1 MDTPKYTLAM
11 FNIADRLE
19 GRRRRRAG
27 SKGKAREI
35 LAIPEYYTALEAP
48 ELIDSVRNFDDPSN
62 LEFFSTSIS
71 SARSRNFFVDFGDS
85 QAWSGFDLG
94 PDEYGPLVSS
104 QRPASLNTRWINI
117 WLPHTQK
124 DLITVGL

>member
-1 MDTPKYTLAM
+1 M
-11 FNIADRLE
+11 FNIAAKLE
-19 GRRRRRAG
+19 GGRRKRAG

-48 ELIDSVRNFDDPSN
+48 EIIDSVRNFDDPSN

-71 SARSRNFFVDFGDS
+71 SARTRNFFVDFGDS

-94 PDEYGPLVSS
+94 PDEYGPLVTSQVFCVGIVRSS
-104 QRPASLNTRWINI
+104 
-117 WLPHTQK
+117 
-124 DLITVGL
+124 